1 MKCKK
6 CGSDIEQE
14 EMFCKT
20 CGAKIENT
28 EGFNTT
34 EVNENKQD
42 ILSNQT
48 NKKAIYSII
57 CSGICYI
64 IFWWLGIVGIILG
77 IQSLN
82 EIKTSNEK
90 GKTIA
95 IAGIVLGAGAI
106 ILFVHTY
113 ILK

>member
-1 MKCKK
+1 MNCPNCGANINQNESF
-6 CGSDIEQE
+6 CGS
-14 EMFCKT
+14 
-20 CGAKIENT
+20 CGAKLSNGT
-28 EGFNTT
+28 Q
-34 EVNENKQD
+34 ENKYINNSD
-42 ILSNQT
+42 LSAKRKM
-48 NKKAIYSII
+48 NKNAIYSII